1 MLLID
6 KGVYNHA
13 CDRSILRSCYI
24 RCIFNRRQHNPPHF
38 HVVYGE
44 YIGAF
49 EIQTLWMMEG
59 GLPVK
64 AQALVQEWAAQHT
77 EELLRIW
84 NTQEFIKLPP
94 LE

>member
-1 MLLID
+1 MLLALPLLVREEGND
-6 KGVYNHA
+6 ALAKG
-13 CDRSILRSCYI
+13 
-24 RCIFNRRQHNPPHF
+24 FNTQ
-38 HVVYGE
+38 YGE

>member
-1 MLLID
+1 
-6 KGVYNHA
+6 
-13 CDRSILRSCYI
+13 
-24 RCIFNRRQHNPPHF
+24 
-38 HVVYGE
+38 
-44 YIGAF
+44 
-49 EIQTLWMMEG
+49 MEG